1 VTQALCNHQARWVIL
16 CYALMV
22 ASTSMAPAYA
32 ASLTDRL
39 GARDGRTLFKAACAA
54 CHGPNGEGTPQSVAG
69 FDRPQTFPDFSACDQ
84 SAPEETRNWKAVI
97 RDGGPARGFAQI
109 MPAFGDV
116 LTAVQIDQLVVHLRS
131 LCKEKGWALG
141 ELNVPRALV
150 TEKAF
155 PESETVL
162 TTSISAQGAPG
173 INGELAYERILG
185 KRDQLEVAIP
195 FGWIHKENG
204 GLVGGIGD
212 IALALKHVA
221 FAKLDNPEV
230 QPDNSTGS
238 ILSFQAEIALAT
250 GNEARGLGSGETTFG
265 LAAAYDRLLPAQ
277 WFLQLQLGADLPLH
291 PEHVPRSGYLRTALG
306 RSFSGMSEARLWTP
320 MLELLGERDL
330 VSGAGTHWAALPEFQ
345 VTLNRRQHV
354 RAALGYRVPLN
365 DTAERAREVIFYFMW
380 DWFDGGLTEGW

>member
-1 VTQALCNHQARWVIL
+1 MRNTVGFCILIWALVSIRVGE
-16 CYALMV
+16 
-22 ASTSMAPAYA
+22 A
-32 ASLTDRL
+32 ANLPELL
-39 GARDGRTLFKAACAA
+39 GLRDGKALFKAACTA
-54 CHGPNGEGTPQSVAG
+54 CHGPSGEGTPENVAG
-69 FDRPQTFPDFSACDQ
+69 FERPDTFPDFSGCDQ
-84 SAPEETRNWKAVI
+84 SAPEQTRNWKAVI
-97 RDGGPARGFAQI
+97 RDGGPARGFSQI

-116 LTAVQIDQLVVHLRS
+116 LTAAQIDELVVHVRS
-131 LCKEKGWALG
+131 LCKEEGWAVG

-162 TTSISAQGAPG
+162 TTSFNAQGAPG

-185 KRDQLEVAIP
+185 KRDQLEVAVP
-195 FGWIHKENG
+195 FGWTHREGG
-204 GLVGGIGD
+204 GLTGGIGD
-212 IALALKHVA
+212 VAVAIKHVA
-221 FAKLDNPEV
+221 YAHLDNPGF
-230 QPDNSTGS
+230 QPFNSTGS

-250 GNEARGLGSGETTFG
+250 GSEAKGLGTGETTVG

-320 MLELLGERDL
+320 MLELLAERDL
-330 VSGAGTHWAALPEFQ
+330 ASGATTHWDALPEFQ